1 MKRTMQSAFFRK
13 YGKSDVVEI
22 GDLPRPTVGKKDVL
36 VQIKAASVNPVDF
49 KIRDGQLRPVMKL
62 RLPAIL
68 GNDLSGVVA
77 EVGSEV
83 TAFAPG
89 DEVFARVDK
98 DRIGTFAE
106 YAAVQARNVA
116 RKPTNLT
123 HVEAASL

>member
-1 MKRTMQSAFFRK
+1 MRAAFFRK
-13 YGKSDVVEI
+13 YGNNDVVEL
-22 GDLPRPTVGKKDVL
+22 GELPRPPVGPKDVL
-36 VQIKAASVNPVDF
+36 IKIHAASVNPVDF
-49 KIRDGQLRPVMKL
+49 KIRDGQLRLLRSL

-98 DRIGTFAE
+98 ERIGTFAE
-106 YAAVQARNVA
+106 
-116 RKPTNLT
+116 
-123 HVEAASL
+123 